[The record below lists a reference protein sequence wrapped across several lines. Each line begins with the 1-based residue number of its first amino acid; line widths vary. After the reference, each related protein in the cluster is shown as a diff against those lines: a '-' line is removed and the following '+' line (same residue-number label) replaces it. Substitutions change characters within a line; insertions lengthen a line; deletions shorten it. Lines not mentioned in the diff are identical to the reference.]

1 MYISAGAMAT
11 SAACFAGFARK
22 SRGHLLHTDKCL
34 KRFGKGKVK
43 YQVLPTIEEEVELD
57 EIVENRN

>member
-1 MYISAGAMAT
+1 VAT
-11 SAACFAGFARK
+11 SAACFAGFVRK
-22 SRGHLLHTDKCL
+22 RRGHLLHTDKCL

-57 EIVENRN
+57 DVVDSRN